1 MDGTTPMH
9 LAVEIAFAGANVL
22 VWSGLF
28 LYLLRL
34 TRRLRH
40 LEERRSGPAQPA
52 PRGNDGAT
60 GGLSTPGPRRRPPGS

>member
-1 MDGTTPMH
+1 MDGPTPMH
-9 LAVEIAFAGANVL
+9 LAVEIAFAGVNVL

-40 LEERRSGPAQPA
+40 LEDRRSGPAQPA
-52 PRGNDGAT
+52 QRGNDGVT
-60 GGLSTPGPRRRPPGS
+60 GGRSTRRPS